1 MTHMNPDQWRGS
13 KLVGVNIYG
22 QNNEKIGDV
31 NEVLIDRKGNADAIV
46 VGVGGFLG
54 MGEKDVALPFSAV
67 EWKYD
72 RNDLSTA
79 STNRPATT
87 GTTAAN
93 PPASGSMAANPPA
106 TGTTGAP
113 ATTGTTAANRPA
125 TADRSNMDRGYPD
138 HGVVKFSKDELKN
151 APTFRYSMNDDTS
164 RANAPARTTAPAN
177 TNPPASHDGAGDG
190 AEAVSRT
197 RSKSDEG
204 PRRKAG
210 PFLFSSQADQEAR
223 NNSRDH
229 QLRASVFPSQLR
241 RRSRAAEEG
250 AQGHFSSS
258 ERLGPLRALTQPP
271 RAEAESAVAEAAGR
285 ELAPFRATRQSQCAV
300 PPQLPP
306 EYCRTPSKS
315 AGPAHLQPRRRPR
328 RTRRPRMRSGSRR
341 LIYLQAELHDHIPKL
356 AHLIWLRVLADR
368 LHVQRP
374 LDVGMHIDVMAT
386 RHTIQLEPKAP
397 QEVLQISERNDA
409 YGSKDQVICPPS
421 AAHNITPTR
430 SSPAACW

>member
-1 MTHMNPDQWRGS
+1 MLKKHMAACLVATAFMAAPALAQTSSSSSSASSGAAASQSGQFMTHMNPDQWRGS

-138 HGVVKFSKDELKN
+138 HGVVKFSKDESEERADVPLQHDRRHL
-151 APTFRYSMNDDTS
+151 ARERPGPHHGPGRTPTR
-164 RANAPARTTAPAN
+164 RQATTAP
-177 TNPPASHDGAGDG
+177 PRRRS
-190 AEAVSRT
+190 
-197 RSKSDEG
+197 SKSDRVPSLTKG
-204 PRRKAG
+204 PAARRGLFVWLASGREADSPAPPVRPRYLRSFAVAPELRKRTTG
-210 PFLFSSQADQEAR
+210 PFVIDAGASALL
-223 NNSRDH
+223 SR
-229 QLRASVFPSQLR
+229 
-241 RRSRAAEEG
+241 
-250 AQGHFSSS
+250 
-258 ERLGPLRALTQPP
+258 
-271 RAEAESAVAEAAGR
+271 R
-285 ELAPFRATRQSQCAV
+285 ELRPKARLRKRQAASSRRFEPRVDRNAQFRHSFLRSTAV
-300 PPQLPP
+300 
-306 EYCRTPSKS
+306 
-315 AGPAHLQPRRRPR
+315 RRARAQVRRVRNPGAVLR

-341 LIYLQAELHDHIPKL
+341 LINLQAELDDHIPKL

-374 LDVGMHIDVMAT
+374 LGRWRCT
-386 RHTIQLEPKAP
+386 
-397 QEVLQISERNDA
+397 
-409 YGSKDQVICPPS
+409 
-421 AAHNITPTR
+421 
-430 SSPAACW
+430 